1 MRALSLSPLHPW
13 VLMIASMS
21 RSTALCVKCSR
32 WNSWHTAFLFCL
44 HEGSQLLAGLLSLPL
59 VSSRSPSPVTSVS
72 RRPSLHYAALPGL
85 CCCLLVLCTLAQ
97 STSQLSGTLSAV
109 KPGGKAFLTV
119 ACAGRHLSGVLR
131 PVSEVSCPREA
142 RAMQEGRL
150 PRVSHFQTGSSGHH
164 RNMSE

>member
-97 STSQLSGTLSAV
+97 STSQLSETLSAV
-109 KPGGKAFLTV
+109 KPAGKAFSDSCPCRRTP
-119 ACAGRHLSGVLR
+119 LR
-131 PVSEVSCPREA
+131 RPEASVCVSCPREA
-142 RAMQEGRL
+142 RVMQEGRL
-150 PRVSHFQTGSSGHH
+150 SRVSHFETGSSGRHQ
-164 RNMSE
+164 NTIE